1 MEKPSL
7 QQGHPAVGQPPSSHT
22 CIFPMTSQHHLWVRE
37 TPNMGFFLPPRGSGR
52 VFCTQVASSFRRG
65 RWAVAESGCV

>member
-7 QQGHPAVGQPPSSHT
+7 QQGHPAVGQPLSSHT

-37 TPNMGFFLPPRGSGR
+37 TPNTGFFFHPVGQGECFVLRLLPLSGE
-52 VFCTQVASSFRRG
+52 ADG
-65 RWAVAESGCV
+65 R